1 MSVCVSASINNRR
14 VRLSSTRTLAD
25 VFRIMHTH
33 THTHTHTK
41 AQTDAHVRTRKPRQ
55 QRNSLSLSLSLSLIL
70 AVCSCL
76 SRHDER
82 LGLHGNT
89 IQCVLGTARC
99 CYIDAIQ
106 CLRSSLHSSLKT
118 ELSTCIIPFIV
129 RFHLLDVG
137 CYHALDSGFVRTNQR
152 MDGWMD
158 ECQQQEQKVATARPD
173 LDRVLGCQ
181 QTSPSERRPNANAH
195 KQGFQNHQG
204 RISSVPLMFSLF
216 FFAVVIVVVYPR
228 TGVSLYVSPSDHPT
242 RSCSPMLCP
251 SRHHQKRLEPS

>member
-99 CYIDAIQ
+99 CCVDAIQ
-106 CLRSSLHSSLKT
+106 CLYSSFRSSLKT

-137 CYHALDSGFVRTNQR
+137 CYRALDSGFVRTNQR

-158 ECQQQEQKVATARPD
+158 VNNKNKKWPRHGLISIVYMGVNRNVTIRKEAKRECSQARIPKPPRENLKCTFD
-173 LDRVLGCQ
+173 VFFILLCSCYCR
-181 QTSPSERRPNANAH
+181 
-195 KQGFQNHQG
+195 
-204 RISSVPLMFSLF
+204 SL
-216 FFAVVIVVVYPR
+216 
-228 TGVSLYVSPSDHPT
+228 S
-242 RSCSPMLCP
+242 
-251 SRHHQKRLEPS
+251 

>member
-99 CYIDAIQ
+99 CCVDAIQ
-106 CLRSSLHSSLKT
+106 CLYSSFRSSLKT

-137 CYHALDSGFVRTNQR
+137 CYRALDSGFVRTNQR

-158 ECQQQEQKVATARPD
+158 VNNKNKKWPRHGLISIVY
-173 LDRVLGCQ
+173 LGVN
-181 QTSPSERRPNANAH
+181 R
-195 KQGFQNHQG
+195 
-204 RISSVPLMFSLF
+204 
-216 FFAVVIVVVYPR
+216 
-228 TGVSLYVSPSDHPT
+228 
-242 RSCSPMLCP
+242 
-251 SRHHQKRLEPS
+251 RHHQKGGQTRMLTSKDSKTTKGESQVYL